1 MRMLRENA
9 KFDEFLDG
17 LRKVIEVSGGDET
30 AVLDKGRALMA
41 QLVAQDDWLPEE
53 FAKSDPESF
62 KQYMLHRE
70 SDGAFTVLCVV
81 WGKGQS
87 AGAHDHSIWGIVGQ
101 LRGAERTRDYE
112 PPQSGK
118 AMTVRHED
126 ILKPGQT
133 CVIAPS
139 TGDIHDVTNVYD
151 GVSISIH
158 VYGGD
163 LTAVAERR
171 SRYDAETG
179 TSTPFKASYH

>member
-1 MRMLRENA
+1 MLEENA
-9 KFDEFLDG
+9 RFDAFLEG
-17 LRKVIEVSGGDET
+17 LRNVMATSGDDE
-30 AVLDKGRALMA
+30 AALLDEGRGLMA
-41 QLVAQDDWLPEE
+41 QLVARDDWLPEE
-53 FAKSDPESF
+53 FAQPDPETF
-62 KQYMLHRE
+62 KQYMLHSE
-70 SDGAFTVLCVV
+70 PDGAFTVLCVV
-81 WGKGQS
+81 WGKGQF

-112 PPQSGK
+112 APQSGK
-118 AMTVRHED
+118 PMKVRHEE

-158 VYGGD
+158 VYGGN
-163 LTAVAERR
+163 LAAVAERR

-179 TSTPFKASYH
+179 TSTPFKATYH